1 MAEDKKQTTELTD
14 LETVE
19 VSLVDKGANR
29 RIFAIRKSENDK
41 MNLIDAILQ
50 APFEKSDELIER
62 LQKAELS
69 EQAAEGVKSALQL
82 LSAFQEELPESLMAE
97 LMGMI
102 GMSEEKAEEEDE
114 EKEEKAE
121 DPAEEATEELAEE
134 AAESEEETD
143 KMYSDTDKEKEDD
156 EDKMKKRLAGLP
168 KEMRG
173 MVEQLWKSNRSEI
186 AKREELEGQIKK
198 AEEEKR
204 LGDFIKKARDDFSSL
219 PAKPEE
225 LGAFM
230 SKLDSKS
237 AAFAQSLLKSTNELI
252 AHGGITSEIGKS
264 TTDAQQINS
273 ISKAEQMAAE
283 IVKSEGVSEAV
294 ARGRVWKNNPGLYA
308 EYQQEKG
315 Q

>member
-1 MAEDKKQTTELTD
+1 MANSADEEKTTNELTD

-29 RIFAIRKSENDK
+29 RTFAIRKSEKNT
-41 MNLIDAILQ
+41 MTVIEAILA
-50 APFEKSDELIER
+50 APFDKSEELMER
-62 LQKAELS
+62 LKKAELS

-82 LSAFQEELPESLMAE
+82 LSAFQEELPESLVSEM
-97 LMGMI
+97 MGLI

-114 EKEEKAE
+114 EKEEKQE
-121 DPAEEATEELAEE
+121 DPAEEATEEVAEE
-134 AAESEEETD
+134 AAAAEEESEKSEEE
-143 KMYSDTDKEKEDD
+143 ED
-156 EDKMKKRLAGLP
+156 EEMEKRLSALP
-168 KEMRG
+168 EETRG
-173 MVEQLWKSNRSEI
+173 MVEQLWKSNRSEVK
-186 AKREELEGQIKK
+186 KRKELEQQIKK
-198 AEEEKR
+198 AEQEKR
-204 LGDFIKKARDDFSSL
+204 LGEFVKKAREDFSSL

-225 LGAFM
+225 IGAFM
-230 SKLDSKS
+230 SSLNGDTAK
-237 AAFAQSLLKSTNELI
+237 FAQSLLKSANEI
-252 AHGGITSEIGKS
+252 ISSGGITSEIGKS
-264 TTDAQQINS
+264 IADAQQIDS